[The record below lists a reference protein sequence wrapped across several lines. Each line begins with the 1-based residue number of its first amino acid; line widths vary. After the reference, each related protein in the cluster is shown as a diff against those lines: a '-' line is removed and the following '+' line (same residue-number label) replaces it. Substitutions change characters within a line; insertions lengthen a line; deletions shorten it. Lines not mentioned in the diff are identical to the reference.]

1 MDDKKMETIV
11 KFKENVSEKEQN
23 KGYIEFISDFS
34 SGYLEVE
41 FLEKQSQLSEYIKA
55 YSLLDDKESFHG
67 QYLLSLIEFLRAEI

>member
-23 KGYIEFISDFS
+23 KGYREFISDFS
-34 SGYLEVE
+34 RGYLEIE

-55 YSLLDDKESFHG
+55 YNLLDDKESFHG